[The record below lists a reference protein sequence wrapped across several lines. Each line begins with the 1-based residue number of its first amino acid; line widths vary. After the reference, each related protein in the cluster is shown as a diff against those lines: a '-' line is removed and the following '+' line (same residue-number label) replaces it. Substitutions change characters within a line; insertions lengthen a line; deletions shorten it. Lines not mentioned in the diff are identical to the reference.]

1 MDEEQLQ
8 TTLKEEEQETAE
20 TTNKFRWTSVS
31 LANGSSVNGV
41 HVITG
46 SRRGAADADA
56 AAGSHVVVVNSDRTS
71 GAQTRNPSA
80 RLSVLRVRAAV
91 ASILSPAGS
100 TLGALQA

>member
-31 LANGSSVNGV
+31 LANVGSVNGV
-41 HVITG
+41 LVTIG
-46 SRRGAADADA
+46 SRRGAPDADA
-56 AAGSHVVVVNSDRTS
+56 KAGSHVVVVNSDRTS
-71 GAQTRNPSA
+71 GARTRNQRA
-80 RLSVLRVRAAV
+80 RPFVLRVRAAV